1 MSQTTAVEFQRRFG
15 EYQHQAQREPLEIT
29 RHGRRELVRMSAE
42 HYDWLKTA
50 LHAQYVNFNLFNSAR
65 SSVPLQNHRRRR
77 DRASG

>member
-1 MSQTTAVEFQRRFG
+1 
-15 EYQHQAQREPLEIT
+15 
-29 RHGRRELVRMSAE
+29 MSAE